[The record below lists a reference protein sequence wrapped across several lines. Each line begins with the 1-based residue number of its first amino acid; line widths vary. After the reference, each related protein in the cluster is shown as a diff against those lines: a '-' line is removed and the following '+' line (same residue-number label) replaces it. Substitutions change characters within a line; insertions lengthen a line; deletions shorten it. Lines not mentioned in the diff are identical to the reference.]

1 MKLKVDRTILLKA
14 LAHIQSVAE
23 KRNTIP
29 ILANVLIEVQNGLMT
44 LTATDMEIAIVESIP
59 AESLENG
66 SVTAPASVLYEIVRK
81 LPDTAQIEL
90 THTSDDMPLSLRA
103 GKYAT
108 SLNVLSVNEFPS
120 MTSGEFPHQFNI
132 PTETLKKLI
141 EQTRF
146 AISTE
151 ETRYY
156 LNGIYLHIMETS
168 EGEKK
173 LCAVA
178 TDGHRLARVESIMP
192 EGSENIPGIII
203 PRKTVYEAY
212 KLLEEANDT
221 IELSVSETRIQ
232 IKFGDITLTSKLI
245 DGTFPEYERV
255 IPKNNTKILRV
266 SKKDFATAVARVAA
280 ISMERS
286 KPVKLSLDNNSLIL
300 SASSV
305 DQGNAKEEL
314 DDTQVQ
320 YDGGPLEIGFQ
331 ARYLNDITD
340 QIDSQVE
347 FVLADNS
354 APTIVRDVDDM
365 SALYVLMPMRV

>member
-132 PTETLKKLI
+132 STETLKKLI